1 MLPGDGGDVWPRLTS
16 IFGIS
21 QQPQSLMSWLPSLAA
36 DCRRPAAACRR
47 LPPPAAACRGRV
59 CMCCVLA
66 AHMASRAAAHGGRGD
81 THGKRLVGLA
91 KHKSLASPSG
101 TLGCTRN
108 YATTAICLFFY
119 YPLHIYPFSDAYLF
133 IYSVCAELPYPP
145 PLFDIMYFDQIMK

>member
-1 MLPGDGGDVWPRLTS
+1 MRHSQYNENGCLADVACFSNVNVALTS
-16 IFGIS
+16 
-21 QQPQSLMSWLPSLAA
+21 
-36 DCRRPAAACRR
+36 PA
-47 LPPPAAACRGRV
+47 LSPPAAACRGRV

-145 PLFDIMYFDQIMK
+145 PLFDMYVL